1 MASRLLLCC
10 RLTGLLLAALTM
22 STLACQP
29 IVEEPDAGPPVN
41 HPPRIVE
48 GFAAPPAV
56 VVDLVQASNNCTEPI
71 NFSLGKVEDPDI
83 DQTLQERWTLD
94 YDPAATAQT
103 FQPYTLQRVP
113 NAPSFAT
120 DQPDAFQIRIQ
131 DLRDK
136 FAVPS
141 LTVVDVFVSDG
152 FDDFQAGPTKVTAVL
167 PGRYVVRR
175 SWVLSKAGACPP

>member
-1 MASRLLLCC
+1 MASRLLIPR
-10 RLTGLLLAALTM
+10 RLTGSVLAALTM
-22 STLACQP
+22 LTACQP
-29 IVEEPDAGPPVN
+29 IIEEPDAGPPVN

-56 VVDLVQASNNCTEPI
+56 VVDVVQASNGCKEAI
-71 NFSLGKVEDPDI
+71 NFSVGKVEDPDI
-83 DQTLQERWTLD
+83 DQTIQERWTLN
-94 YDPAATAQT
+94 YDPDAAAQS
-103 FQPYTLQRVP
+103 FQPYGLQRVP

-120 DQPDAFQIRIQ
+120 DQPDAFPVQPAALQ
-131 DLRDK
+131 GL
-136 FAVPS
+136 AVPS

-152 FDDFQAGPTKVTAVL
+152 FDSSQVGRTKVTTTL